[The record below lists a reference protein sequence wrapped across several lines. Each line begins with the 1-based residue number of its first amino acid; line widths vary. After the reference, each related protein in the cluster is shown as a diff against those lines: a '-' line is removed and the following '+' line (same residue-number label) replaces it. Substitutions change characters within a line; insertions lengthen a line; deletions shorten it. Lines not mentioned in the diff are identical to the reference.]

1 MTKCQI
7 DQNPMY
13 YDSVAHACSLQRK
26 RERCGPWASCL
37 IYSLSSWNIYAIL
50 TILYFL
56 RRNLQDKILEM
67 KNNMG
72 INDKPW
78 KIKVVR
84 RMFETTSIEQLEDG
98 DEQDW
103 ERPLSIHFI
112 GEEGIDAWG
121 LTREFFSILF
131 KSTKVFEGNTFSV
144 NPQLLDSKQYSLI
157 GKAVAKA
164 IMSGHPGPRCL
175 NQHVARYIILGKEPD
190 FASSCQRGI
199 NIIW

>member
-1 MTKCQI
+1 
-7 DQNPMY
+7 
-13 YDSVAHACSLQRK
+13 
-26 RERCGPWASCL
+26 
-37 IYSLSSWNIYAIL
+37 
-50 TILYFL
+50 
-56 RRNLQDKILEM
+56 
-67 KNNMG
+67 MG
-72 INDKPW
+72 KHDKPW
-78 KIKVVR
+78 NIKVVR

-112 GEEGIDAWG
+112 GEEGIDAGG
-121 LTREFFSILF
+121 LTREFFSLLF

-164 IMSGHPGPRCL
+164 IMSGHPGQRCL

-190 FASSCQRGI
+190 FANVKTEEICRAEAVKAI
-199 NIIW
+199 NDVRSPCLLNFICSILHIVQLHFLINCLASVHLAVDFSHVQLLVDLS